1 MATTTNITT
10 TYAGEKAMPYLQAAL
25 LAPNTIRNGGV
36 TVKPNIKFKQVL
48 KKVAMSDLIKD
59 GTCDFTPTATID
71 ITENTL
77 EPKEF
82 QVNYT
87 LCKQD
92 FRSDWDAISMGLSAH
107 DNLPPDL
114 ASFII
119 AKTAAE
125 VATANETII
134 WQGADGNEGEYDG
147 FEALFLADATVVDV
161 AGTAGVTA
169 AEAAT
174 IQVEMRKVIASI
186 PQTIYGKE
194 DVKLYVSS
202 DVYRAYIS
210 SLAIQ
215 GGGDGYLNQGSNQ
228 GFSQLQFEGVNVF
241 LANGLSTFKMVACQS
256 SNLFFGTGLLSDQNE
271 VSVLDMASLDGSQN
285 VRFIMRY
292 TAAVGYAY
300 GAEIVN
306 YIKSEV

>member
-1 MATTTNITT
+1 MPTTTNITT

-59 GTCDFTPTATID
+59 GTCDFTPTATVD
-71 ITENTL
+71 ITENIL

-107 DNLPPDL
+107 DNLPSDL

-147 FEALFLADATVVDV
+147 FEALFAADATVIDV
-161 AGTAGVTA
+161 AGVA
-169 AEAAT
+169 AADST
-174 IQVEMRKVIASI
+174 IQAEMRKVLNAI
-186 PQTIYGKE
+186 PQAIYGKE
-194 DVKLYVSS
+194 DLKLYVAS
-202 DVYRAYIS
+202 DVYRAYVS
-210 SLAIQ
+210 SLALA
-215 GGGDGYLNQGSNQ
+215 GNGNGYNQAGSNQ
-228 GFSQLQFEGVNVF
+228 GFASLQFEGLSIF
-241 LANGLSTFKMVACQS
+241 MANGLSAGKMVAAQS
-256 SNLFFGTGLLSDQNE
+256 SNLYFGTGLMSDQNE
-271 VSVLDMASLDGSQN
+271 VSVLDMATLDGSQN

-300 GAEIVN
+300 GAEIVCYN
-306 YIKSEV
+306 VA

>member
-1 MATTTNITT
+1 
-10 TYAGEKAMPYLQAAL
+10 MPFLSAAL
-25 LAPNTIRNGGV
+25 LQPTTIRNGGV

-77 EPKEF
+77 TPKEF

-107 DNLPPDL
+107 DNLPPSL
-114 ASFII
+114 AEFII
-119 AKTAAE
+119 GKTVAE

-134 WQGADGNEGEYDG
+134 WQGADGNEGEFDG
-147 FEALFLADATVVDV
+147 FEALFTADATVIDV
-161 AGTAGVTA
+161 AGIPAV
-169 AEAAT
+169 AAT
-174 IQVEMRKVIASI
+174 VQAEMRKVINAI
-186 PQTIYGKE
+186 PQAIYGKE
-194 DVKLYVSS
+194 DLNLYVSS
-202 DVYRAYIS
+202 GVWRAYIS
-210 SLAIQ
+210 SLALQ

-228 GFSQLQFEGVNVF
+228 GFSNLVFEGVNIF
-241 LANGLSTFKMVACQS
+241 MAAGLTANNMVAAQS
-256 SNLFFGTGLLSDQNE
+256 SNLYFGTGLMNDMNE
-271 VSVLDMASLDGSQN
+271 VTVLDMATLDGSQN
-285 VRFIMRY
+285 VRFVARY

-300 GAEIVN
+300 GAEIVYYKN
-306 YIKSEV
+306 

>member
-1 MATTTNITT
+1 MPTTTNITT
-10 TYAGEKAMPYLQAAL
+10 TYAGEKAMPFLSAAL
-25 LAPNTIRNGGV
+25 LQPTTIRNGGV

-77 EPKEF
+77 TPKEF

-107 DNLPPDL
+107 DNLPPSL
-114 ASFII
+114 AEFII
-119 AKTAAE
+119 GKTVAE

-134 WQGADGNEGEYDG
+134 WQGADGNEGEFDG
-147 FEALFLADATVVDV
+147 FEALFTADATVIDV
-161 AGTAGVTA
+161 AGIA
-169 AEAAT
+169 AAAST
-174 IQVEMRKVIASI
+174 VQAEMRKVINAI
-186 PQTIYGKE
+186 PQAIYGKE
-194 DVKLYVSS
+194 DLNLYVSS
-202 DVYRAYIS
+202 GVWRAYVS
-210 SLAIQ
+210 SLALQ

-228 GFSQLQFEGVNVF
+228 GFSNLVFEGVNIF
-241 LANGLSTFKMVACQS
+241 MAAGLTANNMVAAQS
-256 SNLFFGTGLLSDQNE
+256 SNLYFGTGLMNDMNE
-271 VSVLDMASLDGSQN
+271 VTVLDMATLDGSQN
-285 VRFIMRY
+285 VRFIARY

-300 GAEIVN
+300 GAEIVYYKN
-306 YIKSEV
+306 

>member
-1 MATTTNITT
+1 MPTTTNITT

-25 LAPNTIRNGGV
+25 LTPTTIRNGGL

-59 GTCDFTPTATID
+59 GTCDFTPTATVD

-134 WQGADGNEGEYDG
+134 WQGSDAVEGEYDG
-147 FEALFLADATVVDV
+147 FEALFAADATVIDV
-161 AGTAGVTA
+161 AGIA
-169 AEAAT
+169 AAAST
-174 IQVEMRKVIASI
+174 IQAEMRKVINNI
-186 PQTIYGKE
+186 PQTVYGKE
-194 DVKLYVSS
+194 DLKLYVAS

-210 SLAIQ
+210 SLALAGSGNGFEQ
-215 GGGDGYLNQGSNQ
+215 RGSNQ
-228 GFSQLQFEGVNVF
+228 GFNNLQFEGVDLF
-241 LANGLSTFKMVACQS
+241 MCNGMSAGKMVAAQS
-256 SNLFFGTGLLSDQNE
+256 SNLHFGTGLMSDQNE
-271 VSVLDMASLDGSQN
+271 VKVLDMSDLDGSQN

-300 GAEIVN
+300 GAEIVMYN
-306 YIKSEV
+306 VA

>member
-1 MATTTNITT
+1 MPTTTNITT
-10 TYAGEKAMPYLQAAL
+10 TYAGEKAMPFLSAAL
-25 LAPNTIRNGGV
+25 LQPTTIRNGGV

-77 EPKEF
+77 TPKEF

-107 DNLPPDL
+107 DNLPPSL
-114 ASFII
+114 AEFII
-119 AKTAAE
+119 GKTVAE

-134 WQGADGNEGEYDG
+134 WQGADGNEGEFDG
-147 FEALFLADATVVDV
+147 FEALFTADATVIDV
-161 AGTAGVTA
+161 AGIA
-169 AEAAT
+169 AVAAT
-174 IQVEMRKVIASI
+174 VQAEMRKVINAI
-186 PQTIYGKE
+186 PQAIYGKE
-194 DVKLYVSS
+194 DLNLYVSS
-202 DVYRAYIS
+202 GVWRAYIS
-210 SLAIQ
+210 SLALQ

-228 GFSQLQFEGVNVF
+228 GFSNLVFEGVNIF
-241 LANGLSTFKMVACQS
+241 MAAGLTANNMVAAQS
-256 SNLFFGTGLLSDQNE
+256 SNLYFGTGLMNDMNE
-271 VSVLDMASLDGSQN
+271 VTVLDMATLDGSQN
-285 VRFIMRY
+285 VRFVARY

-300 GAEIVN
+300 GAEIVYYKN
-306 YIKSEV
+306 

>member
-1 MATTTNITT
+1 MPTSTNITT
-10 TYAGEKAMPYLQAAL
+10 SYSGEKAMPFLQAAL

-71 ITENTL
+71 IEENIL

-125 VATANETII
+125 VATANERII
-134 WQGADGNEGEYDG
+134 WQGADGVEGEYDG
-147 FEALFLADATVVDV
+147 FEALFAADGTVID
-161 AGTAGVTA
+161 AGTPIAAAAG
-169 AEAAT
+169 T
-174 IQVEMRKVIASI
+174 IQAEMRKVVGLI
-186 PQTIYGKE
+186 PQAIYGKE
-194 DVKLYVSS
+194 DLKLYVAS
-202 DVYRAYIS
+202 DVWRAYVS
-210 SLAIQ
+210 SLALA
-215 GGGDGYLNQGSNQ
+215 GNGNGYNQAGSNQ
-228 GFSQLQFEGVNVF
+228 GFSTLQFEGVNLF
-241 LANGLSTFKMVACQS
+241 MAAGLSNGSMVAAQS
-256 SNLFFGTGLLSDQNE
+256 SNLHFGTGLLNDTNE
-271 VSVLDMASLDGSQN
+271 VKVLDMAALDGSQN

-292 TAAVGYAY
+292 TATVGYAY
-300 GAEIVN
+300 GAEIVS
-306 YIKSEV
+306 YKVA

>member
-25 LAPNTIRNGGV
+25 LTPTTIRNGGL

-87 LCKQD
+87 LCKKD

-125 VATANETII
+125 VATANETIL
-134 WQGADGNEGEYDG
+134 WQGADANEGEYDG
-147 FEALFLADATVVDV
+147 FEALFAADATVIDV
-161 AGTAGVTA
+161 AGLA
-169 AEAAT
+169 AAAAT
-174 IQVEMRKVIASI
+174 VQAEMRKVINAI

-194 DVKLYVSS
+194 DLKLYIAS

-210 SLAIQ
+210 SLALA
-215 GGGDGYLNQGSNQ
+215 GGGNGFEQRGSNQ
-228 GFSQLQFEGVNVF
+228 GFSNLQFEGVNLF
-241 LANGLSTFKMVACQS
+241 MANGLSAGNMVACQS
-256 SNLFFGTGLLSDQNE
+256 SNLFFGTGLMSDQNE
-271 VSVLDMASLDGSQN
+271 VSVLDMATLDGSQN

-292 TAAVGYAY
+292 TAAVNYAY
-300 GAEIVN
+300 GAEIVW
-306 YIKSEV
+306 YSVA

>member
-25 LAPNTIRNGGV
+25 LQPTTIRNGGL

-71 ITENTL
+71 IEENTL
-77 EPKEF
+77 TPKEF

-92 FRSDWDAISMGLSAH
+92 FRDDWDAISMGLSAH

-125 VATANETII
+125 VATANELIL
-134 WQGADGNEGEYDG
+134 WGGADGNEGEYDG
-147 FEALFLADATVVDV
+147 FEALFAGDATVIDV
-161 AGTAGVTA
+161 TGTVGASA
-169 AEAAT
+169 DAAT
-174 IQVEMRKVIASI
+174 VQAKLREVVANI
-186 PQTIYGKE
+186 PQAIYGKE
-194 DVKLYVSS
+194 DLKLYVAS

-228 GFSQLQFEGVNVF
+228 GFSTLQFEGVSIFMASGMSAGNI
-241 LANGLSTFKMVACQS
+241 VAAQS
-256 SNLFFGTGLLSDQNE
+256 SNLFFGTGLMNDLN
-271 VSVLDMASLDGSQN
+271 VVKVLDMADLDGSQN

-300 GAEIVN
+300 GSEIVW
-306 YIKSEV
+306 YTEA

>member
-1 MATTTNITT
+1 MPTTTNIST

-25 LAPNTIRNGGV
+25 LTPNTIRNGGV

-59 GTCDFTPTATID
+59 GTCDFTPTATVD
-71 ITENTL
+71 ITENIL

-125 VATANETII
+125 VATANERIL
-134 WQGADGNEGEYDG
+134 WQGADGVEGEYDG
-147 FEALFLADATVVDV
+147 FEALFAADGTVIDV
-161 AGTAGVTA
+161 AGTAA
-169 AEAAT
+169 DSAT
-174 IQVEMRKVIASI
+174 IQAEMRKVLNAI
-186 PQTIYGKE
+186 PQAIYGKE
-194 DVKLYVSS
+194 DLKLYVAS
-202 DVYRAYIS
+202 DVFRAYVS
-210 SLAIQ
+210 SLALAGNGNGFEQ
-215 GGGDGYLNQGSNQ
+215 RGSNQ
-228 GFSQLQFEGVNVF
+228 GFANLQFEGVSLF
-241 LANGLSTFKMVACQS
+241 MCNGMSAGKMIAAQS
-256 SNLFFGTGLLSDQNE
+256 SNLYFGTGLMNDTNE
-271 VSVLDMASLDGSQN
+271 VKVLDMSELDGSQN

-292 TAAVGYAY
+292 TATVGFAY
-300 GAEIVN
+300 GAEIVSYN
-306 YIKSEV
+306 VGA

>member
-1 MATTTNITT
+1 MPTTTNIST

-25 LAPNTIRNGGV
+25 LTPNTIRNGGI
-36 TVKPNIKFKQVL
+36 TVKPNIKFKQVM

-59 GTCDFTPTATID
+59 GTCDFTPTATVD
-71 ITENTL
+71 ITENFL

-125 VATANETII
+125 VATANETIL
-134 WQGADGNEGEYDG
+134 WQGADGVEGEYDG
-147 FEALFLADATVVDV
+147 FEALFAADGTVIDVVGTAADSATVQ
-161 AGTAGVTA
+161 A
-169 AEAAT
+169 
-174 IQVEMRKVIASI
+174 EMRKVLNAI

-194 DVKLYVSS
+194 DLKLFVAS
-202 DVYRAYIS
+202 DVYRAYVS
-210 SLAIQ
+210 SLALAGNGNGFEQ
-215 GGGDGYLNQGSNQ
+215 RGSNQ
-228 GFSQLQFEGVNVF
+228 GFSNLQFEGIALF
-241 LANGLSTFKMVACQS
+241 MCNGMSAGKMIAAQS
-256 SNLFFGTGLLSDQNE
+256 SNLYFGTGLMNDTNE
-271 VSVLDMASLDGSQN
+271 VKVLDMSELDGSQN

-292 TAAVGYAY
+292 TATVGFAY
-300 GAEIVN
+300 GAEIVSYN
-306 YIKSEV
+306 VA

>member
-25 LAPNTIRNGGV
+25 LAPNTIRNGGI

-59 GTCDFTPTATID
+59 GTCDFTPTATVTL
-71 ITENTL
+71 TENIL
-77 EPKEF
+77 EPLEY

-125 VATANETII
+125 VATANESILWT
-134 WQGADGNEGEYDG
+134 GAVGNAGQYDG
-147 FEALFLADATVVDV
+147 FEALFTADATVIDV
-161 AGTAGVTA
+161 VGIAPV
-169 AEAAT
+169 AAT
-174 IQVEMRKVIASI
+174 VQAEMRKVTDAI
-186 PQTIYGKE
+186 PQAIYGSE
-194 DVKLYVSS
+194 DLKLFVAPNVWRAYVSS
-202 DVYRAYIS
+202 
-210 SLAIQ
+210 LALA
-215 GGGDGYLNQGSNQ
+215 GGGNGFEQKGSNQ
-228 GFSQLQFEGVNVF
+228 GFDSLQFEGVTLF
-241 LANGLSTFKMVACQS
+241 LAHGLTANNMVAAQS
-256 SNLFFGTGLLSDQNE
+256 SNLFFGTGLMSDQNE
-271 VSVLDMASLDGSQN
+271 VSVLDMAQLDGSQN

-292 TAAVGYAY
+292 TAAVNYAY
-300 GAEIVN
+300 GAEIV
-306 YIKSEV
+306 YYKSV

>member
-1 MATTTNITT
+1 MPTTTNIST

-25 LAPNTIRNGGV
+25 LTPNTIRNGGL
-36 TVKPNIKFKQVL
+36 TVKPNIKFKQVM

-59 GTCDFTPTATID
+59 GTCDFTPTATVD

-134 WQGADGNEGEYDG
+134 WQGADGVEGEYDG
-147 FEALFLADATVVDV
+147 FEALFAADGTVIDV
-161 AGTAGVTA
+161 AGVA
-169 AEAAT
+169 ASSAT
-174 IQVEMRKVIASI
+174 IQAEMRKVIAAI
-186 PQTIYGKE
+186 PQAIYGKE
-194 DVKLYVSS
+194 DLKLYVAS
-202 DVYRAYIS
+202 DVWRAYVS
-210 SLAIQ
+210 SLALA
-215 GGGDGYLNQGSNQ
+215 GNGNGYNQAGSNQ
-228 GFSQLQFEGVNVF
+228 GFVTLQFEGVNLF
-241 LANGLSTFKMVACQS
+241 MAAGLSAGKMVAAQS
-256 SNLFFGTGLLSDQNE
+256 SNLYFGTGLMNDQNE
-271 VSVLDMASLDGSQN
+271 VKVLDMSELDGSQN

-292 TAAVGYAY
+292 TATVGFAY

-306 YIKSEV
+306 YNVA

>member
-25 LAPNTIRNGGV
+25 LTPSTIRNGGV

-59 GTCDFTPTATID
+59 GTCDFTPTATVD
-71 ITENTL
+71 ITENIL

-87 LCKQD
+87 LCKKD
-92 FRSDWDAISMGLSAH
+92 FRSDWDAVSMGLSAH

-134 WQGADGNEGEYDG
+134 WQGADANEGEYDG
-147 FEALFLADATVVDV
+147 FEALFLADSTVIDV
-161 AGTAGVTA
+161 ATPIA
-169 AEAAT
+169 AAAAT
-174 IQVEMRKVIASI
+174 IQDEMRKVLNAI

-194 DVKLYVSS
+194 DLNLYVASDVFRAYVSS
-202 DVYRAYIS
+202 L
-210 SLAIQ
+210 SLA
-215 GGGDGYLNQGSNQ
+215 GSGNGYEQRGSNQ
-228 GFSQLQFEGVNVF
+228 GFDSLQFEGVNVF
-241 LANGLSTFKMVACQS
+241 MANGLSAGKMVAAQS
-256 SNLFFGTGLLSDQNE
+256 SNLFFGTGLMSDQNE

-300 GAEIVN
+300 GAEVVYYN
-306 YIKSEV
+306 VV

>member
-1 MATTTNITT
+1 MPTTTNIST

-25 LAPNTIRNGGV
+25 LAPNTIRNGGL
-36 TVKPNIKFKQVL
+36 TVKPNIKFKQVM

-59 GTCDFTPTATID
+59 GTCDFTPTATVD

-134 WQGADGNEGEYDG
+134 WQGADGVEGEYDG
-147 FEALFLADATVVDV
+147 FEALFAADGTVIDV
-161 AGTAGVTA
+161 SGIAAAAGT
-169 AEAAT
+169 
-174 IQVEMRKVIASI
+174 IQAEMRKVIAAI
-186 PQTIYGKE
+186 PQAIYGKE
-194 DVKLYVSS
+194 DLKLYVSS
-202 DVYRAYIS
+202 DVWRAYVS
-210 SLAIQ
+210 SLALA
-215 GGGDGYLNQGSNQ
+215 GNGNGFNQAGSNQ
-228 GFSQLQFEGVNVF
+228 GFASLQFEGVNLF
-241 LANGLSTFKMVACQS
+241 MAAGLSAGKMVAAQS
-256 SNLFFGTGLLSDQNE
+256 SNLYFGTGLMNDQNE
-271 VSVLDMASLDGSQN
+271 VKVLDMSELDGSQN

-292 TAAVGYAY
+292 TATVGFAY

-306 YIKSEV
+306 YNVA

>member
-1 MATTTNITT
+1 MPTTTNITT
-10 TYAGEKAMPYLQAAL
+10 TYAGEKAMPFLSAAL
-25 LAPNTIRNGGV
+25 LQPTTIRNGGV

-77 EPKEF
+77 TPKEF

-107 DNLPPDL
+107 DNLPPSL
-114 ASFII
+114 AEFII
-119 AKTAAE
+119 GKTVAE

-134 WQGADGNEGEYDG
+134 WQGADGNEGEFDG
-147 FEALFLADATVVDV
+147 FEALFTADATVIDV
-161 AGTAGVTA
+161 AGIPAV
-169 AEAAT
+169 AAT
-174 IQVEMRKVIASI
+174 VQAEMRKVINAI
-186 PQTIYGKE
+186 PQAIYGKE
-194 DVKLYVSS
+194 DLNLYVSS
-202 DVYRAYIS
+202 GVWRAYIS
-210 SLAIQ
+210 SLALQ

-228 GFSQLQFEGVNVF
+228 GFSNLVFEGVNIF
-241 LANGLSTFKMVACQS
+241 MAAGLTANNMVAAQS
-256 SNLFFGTGLLSDQNE
+256 SNLYFGTGLMNDMNE
-271 VSVLDMASLDGSQN
+271 VTVLDMATLDGSQN
-285 VRFIMRY
+285 VRFVARY

-300 GAEIVN
+300 GAEIVYYKN
-306 YIKSEV
+306 

>member
-1 MATTTNITT
+1 MPTTTNITT
-10 TYAGEKAMPYLQAAL
+10 TYAGEKAMPFLSAAL
-25 LAPNTIRNGGV
+25 LQPTTIRNGGV

-77 EPKEF
+77 TPKEF

-107 DNLPPDL
+107 DNLPPSL
-114 ASFII
+114 AEFII
-119 AKTAAE
+119 GKTVAE

-134 WQGADGNEGEYDG
+134 WQGADGNEGEFDG
-147 FEALFLADATVVDV
+147 FEALFTADTTVIDV
-161 AGTAGVTA
+161 AGIPA
-169 AEAAT
+169 AASTVQA
-174 IQVEMRKVIASI
+174 EMRKVINAI
-186 PQTIYGKE
+186 PQAIYGKE
-194 DVKLYVSS
+194 DLNLYVSS
-202 DVYRAYIS
+202 GVWRAYVS
-210 SLAIQ
+210 SLALQ

-228 GFSQLQFEGVNVF
+228 GFSNLVFEGVNIF
-241 LANGLSTFKMVACQS
+241 MAAGLTANNMVAAQS
-256 SNLFFGTGLLSDQNE
+256 SNLYFGTGLMNDMNE
-271 VSVLDMASLDGSQN
+271 VTVLDMATLDGSQN
-285 VRFIMRY
+285 VRFIARY

-300 GAEIVN
+300 GAEIVYYKN
-306 YIKSEV
+306 

>member
-1 MATTTNITT
+1 MPTTTNITT

-25 LAPNTIRNGGV
+25 LTPTTIRNGGL

-59 GTCDFTPTATID
+59 GTCDFTPTATVD

-134 WQGADGNEGEYDG
+134 WQGSDAVEGEYDG
-147 FEALFLADATVVDV
+147 FEALFAADATVIDV
-161 AGTAGVTA
+161 AGIA
-169 AEAAT
+169 AAAAT
-174 IQVEMRKVIASI
+174 IQAEMRKVINAI

-194 DVKLYVSS
+194 DLKLYVAS

-210 SLAIQ
+210 SLALAGAGNGFEQ
-215 GGGDGYLNQGSNQ
+215 RGSNQ
-228 GFSQLQFEGVNVF
+228 GFDNLQFEGVNLF
-241 LANGLSTFKMVACQS
+241 MANGLSAGRMVAAQS
-256 SNLFFGTGLLSDQNE
+256 SNLHFGTGLMSDQNE
-271 VSVLDMASLDGSQN
+271 VKGLDMSDLDGSQN

-300 GAEIVN
+300 GAEIVSYN
-306 YIKSEV
+306 V

>member
-1 MATTTNITT
+1 MPTTNNITT

-25 LAPNTIRNGGV
+25 LTPNTIRNGGV

-77 EPKEF
+77 TPKEF

-107 DNLPPDL
+107 DNLPPSL
-114 ASFII
+114 AEFII

-125 VATANETII
+125 VATANETLI
-134 WQGADGNEGEYDG
+134 WQGADANEGEYDG
-147 FEALFLADATVVDV
+147 FEALLLADATVIDV
-161 AGTAGVTA
+161 ATPIA
-169 AEAAT
+169 AAAAT
-174 IQVEMRKVIASI
+174 IQAEMRRVINAI
-186 PQTIYGKE
+186 PQAIYGKE
-194 DVKLYVSS
+194 DLKLYVAS
-202 DVYRAYIS
+202 DVWRAYVS
-210 SLAIQ
+210 SLALA
-215 GGGDGYLNQGSNQ
+215 GGGNGFNQAGSNQ
-228 GFSQLQFEGVNVF
+228 GFSSLQFEGVSIF
-241 LANGLSTFKMVACQS
+241 MAAGLSAGKMVAAQS
-256 SNLFFGTGLLSDQNE
+256 SNLFFGTGLMSDQNE
-271 VSVLDMASLDGSQN
+271 VTVLDMASLDGSQN

-292 TAAVGYAY
+292 TAAVGIAY
-300 GAEIVN
+300 GAEIVYYN
-306 YIKSEV
+306 VV

>member
-25 LAPNTIRNGGV
+25 LTPTTIRNGGL

-77 EPKEF
+77 TPKEF

-87 LCKQD
+87 LCKKD

-125 VATANETII
+125 VATANERII
-134 WQGADGNEGEYDG
+134 WQGADAVEGEYDG
-147 FEALFLADATVVDV
+147 FEALFTADATVIDV
-161 AGTAGVTA
+161 AGFAPV
-169 AEAAT
+169 AAT
-174 IQVEMRKVIASI
+174 IQAEMRKMIAAVPASV
-186 PQTIYGKE
+186 YGKE
-194 DVKLYVSS
+194 DLKLYVSS
-202 DVYRAYIS
+202 SSYRAYIS
-210 SLAIQ
+210 SLSLA
-215 GGGDGYLNQGSNQ
+215 GGGNGFEQRGSNQ
-228 GFSQLQFEGVNVF
+228 GFSDLQFEGVTIF
-241 LANGLSTFKMVACQS
+241 MCNGLSAGKMICAQT
-256 SNLFFGTGLLSDQNE
+256 SNLYFGTGLMNDQNE
-271 VSVLDMASLDGSQN
+271 VKVLDMSELDGSQN

-292 TAAVGYAY
+292 TAAVGYSY
-300 GAEIVN
+300 GAEIVMYN
-306 YIKSEV
+306 VV

>member
-1 MATTTNITT
+1 MATTTNIST

-25 LAPNTIRNGGV
+25 LAPNTIRNGGL

-59 GTCDFTPTATID
+59 GTCDFTPTATVD

-125 VATANETII
+125 VATANETIL
-134 WQGADGNEGEYDG
+134 WQGADSVEGEYDG
-147 FEALFLADATVVDV
+147 FEALFVADATVIDV
-161 AGTAGVTA
+161 VGLA
-169 AEAAT
+169 APAAAT
-174 IQVEMRKVIASI
+174 IQVEMRKVIAAI
-186 PQTIYGKE
+186 PQAIYGKE
-194 DVKLYVSS
+194 DLKLYVAS
-202 DVYRAYIS
+202 DVWRAYVS
-210 SLAIQ
+210 SLALQ

-228 GFSQLQFEGVNVF
+228 GFASLQFEGVNLF
-241 LANGLSTFKMVACQS
+241 MAAGLSAGNMVCAQS
-256 SNLFFGTGLLSDQNE
+256 SNLYFGTGLMSDQNQ
-271 VSVLDMASLDGSQN
+271 VSVLDMADLDGSQN

-292 TAAVGYAY
+292 TAAVGFAY
-300 GAEIVN
+300 GAEIV
-306 YIKSEV
+306 YYKSV